1 MRENKRLEY
10 KENMESGTF
19 LKTISAYANYGG
31 GKIIFGIADDGT
43 VKGISKPEEA
53 CLNLEN
59 KINDSIKPVPE
70 YSDTAKHRE
79 ALQVALKEKG
89 IPSMVY
95 YPVPLQAQDA
105 YKWMARTPGSM
116 ETAARLSNCVLSL
129 PIHTE
134 MTVEEQ
140 EYIIDVLVK
149 ELENRKI

>member
-70 YSDTAKHRE
+70 YSIEIGEDST
-79 ALQVALKEKG
+79 
-89 IPSMVY
+89 II
-95 YPVPLQAQDA
+95 
-105 YKWMARTPGSM
+105 
-116 ETAARLSNCVLSL
+116 LSVCELSL
-129 PIHTE
+129 IH
-134 MTVEEQ
+134 
-140 EYIIDVLVK
+140 I
-149 ELENRKI
+149 

>member
-1 MRENKRLEY
+1 M
-10 KENMESGTF
+10 
-19 LKTISAYANYGG
+19 
-31 GKIIFGIADDGT
+31 
-43 VKGISKPEEA
+43 
-53 CLNLEN
+53 
-59 KINDSIKPVPE
+59 
-70 YSDTAKHRE
+70 
-79 ALQVALKEKG
+79 ALKEKG
-89 IPSMVY
+89 IPTMVY

-105 YKWMARTPGSM
+105 CKWMARTPGSM